1 MSSVLLLSGGLDSI
15 ALAAWKNP
23 EYGLTINYG
32 QIAAEAEIKA
42 AAQVCSLLG
51 IKHAVINMDLSILG
65 SGLMHGDGARS
76 HSENAEFWP
85 YRNQLLITI
94 ASMFAI
100 KHGCKDVLIG
110 TVVTDQRHLDGSE
123 KFLDYINKLVSY
135 QEGVVSVSAPAKSLT
150 TADLINK
157 SKVPFEVLSW
167 GHSCHTSNLAC
178 GQCPGCIKHSE
189 VMLELGVER

>member
-15 ALAAWKNP
+15 ALAAWKKP

-42 AAQVCSLLG
+42 AAQVCSSLG
-51 IKHAVINMDLSILG
+51 IKHAVINIDLAILG
-65 SGLMHGDGARS
+65 SGLMLGDDVKS
-76 HSENAEFWP
+76 CSENAEFWP

-100 KHGCKDVLIG
+100 KHGGKEVLIG
-110 TVVTDQRHLDGSE
+110 TVITDKRHLDGSE
-123 KFLDYINKLVSY
+123 EFLNYINKLVSY
-135 QEGVVSVSAPAKSLT
+135 QEGAVSVSAPAKYLT
-150 TADLINK
+150 TAELINK
-157 SKVPFEVLSW
+157 SQVPFEVLSW

-178 GQCPGCIKHSE
+178 GQCPGCIKHTE
-189 VMLELGVER
+189 VMLELDVER

>member
-15 ALAAWKNP
+15 ALAAWKKP

-32 QIAAEAEIKA
+32 QIAADAEIKA
-42 AAQVCSLLG
+42 AAQVCSLLE
-51 IKHAVINMDLSILG
+51 IKHTIINMDLSILG
-65 SGLMHGDGARS
+65 SGLMLGDGVQS
-76 HSENAEFWP
+76 YSENAEFWP

-100 KHGCKDVLIG
+100 KHGCNDILIG
-110 TVVTDQRHLDGSE
+110 TVVTDKRHLDGSE
-123 KFLDYINKLVSY
+123 TFLNYINKLVSY
-135 QEGVVSVSAPAKSLT
+135 QEGAVSVSAPAKSLT
-150 TADLINK
+150 TLDLINK

-167 GHSCHTSNLAC
+167 GHSCHTSSLAC
-178 GQCPGCIKHSE
+178 GQCPGCVKHSE